1 MRNIFNPHLFFKLR
15 TLKFKISMKKWKEQS
30 KTEKVLTIGAGI
42 IAVGGVVVA
51 VKYLPK
57 YITNATV
64 TAITNGMKGNVLD
77 ATKTGMALGRY
88 SAYETLTRCSS
99 YLRSIG
105 FTHEKIGYI
114 LSTYGAEELIKVA
127 ERLMKLK

>member
-1 MRNIFNPHLFFKLR
+1 
-15 TLKFKISMKKWKEQS
+15 MKKWKERS

-42 IAVGGVVVA
+42 IAVGGVIVA

-88 SAYETLTRCSS
+88 SEYETLTRCSS

-105 FTHEKIGYI
+105 FSHEKIGYI

-127 ERLMKLK
+127 ERLMKLKGG